1 MANGLPLDVDVYIEI
16 LEEFMQSLSLEL
28 SDIQKA
34 KNKIPTLNRD
44 LGFRKIWWGIN
55 HTFCNGD
62 DNNTECLHIGQD
74 GNNYGAFLNIS

>member
-1 MANGLPLDVDVYIEI
+1 VYIEI

-44 LGFRKIWWGIN
+44 LGFRKI
-55 HTFCNGD
+55 
-62 DNNTECLHIGQD
+62 
-74 GNNYGAFLNIS
+74 